1 MYQSCPV
8 HYDITWFIWL
18 AARFIDSKSSVR
30 MYFSSITALE
40 FYVSDDD
47 SKPLPTHVK
56 YSIRMD
62 TSKVDKTTAIQDK

>member
-1 MYQSCPV
+1 
-8 HYDITWFIWL
+8 
-18 AARFIDSKSSVR
+18 